1 MHAGVAACAF
11 VGVHQYPVGSIHVQ
25 SLHCSVRIHFCT
37 SVAHNAFVQIGQ
49 CTCAEICLFQC
60 AGSCEA

>member
-1 MHAGVAACAF
+1 MHAGVAAWAF
-11 VGVHQYPVGSIHVQ
+11 VGVHQYPVGSIM
-25 SLHCSVRIHFCT
+25 CSVRIHFCT

-49 CTCAEICLFQC
+49 CTCAEMCLIQC